1 MSALVLF
8 AAGLSTTFLISIGV
22 VRYSVLRCGSR
33 CSNCA
38 AMQIA
43 RSSGLYSQTQP
54 CRWSQQFLPCRSTP
68 PRNLCVP
75 PVPCGCRA
83 SQAGNRRT
91 GVLHAHLGMDSEP
104 IYPQASVPP
113 TPAPS
118 FKSESWHL

>member
-54 CRWSQQFLPCRSTP
+54 WRWSQQFLPCRSTP
-68 PRNLCVP
+68 PRNRVFHRSLRLSGKSSGESQDWCS
-75 PVPCGCRA
+75 PC
-83 SQAGNRRT
+83 
-91 GVLHAHLGMDSEP
+91 
-104 IYPQASVPP
+104 
-113 TPAPS
+113 
-118 FKSESWHL
+118 